1 MAGNEMHFLPS
12 CFLALTVQS
21 KAYNMEI
28 LLENQTVSM
37 EFTIYPLWLSWKEYL
52 TSIQKTKAGW
62 ISKPFFTMAGSAH
75 LAFTGK

>member
-1 MAGNEMHFLPS
+1 MHFLPS

-52 TSIQKTKAGW
+52 TKFRFKLDPKCIIFKYQ
-62 ISKPFFTMAGSAH
+62 
-75 LAFTGK
+75 LCN